1 MVEIVH
7 GSVVDQHV
15 DAIVNAANHGLLGGG
30 GVDGAI
36 HRAAGPAFDAE
47 CRALHNA
54 GGCATG
60 DAKLAGA
67 HDIAWARHIVLTV
80 GPVWS
85 AAKAD
90 ACARQLASCYA
101 RSCEVALAAG
111 DASIA
116 FPAISC
122 GVYGYPFEDALEV
135 SLGALRPY
143 AGRFERVVLAMF
155 RAQEYEVA
163 CSAVPELFPVHRE
176 AGRLVVD
183 LGA

>member
-1 MVEIVH
+1 MIVVVH
-7 GSVVDQHV
+7 GSVVEQDV

-47 CRALHNA
+47 CRALHDA

-67 HDIAWARHIVLTV
+67 HGIRQARHVVLTV
-80 GPVWS
+80 GPVYVAS
-85 AAKAD
+85 RAGE
-90 ACARQLASCYA
+90 CAGELASCYA

-122 GVYGYPFEDALEV
+122 GVYGYPFEDAFEV
-135 SLGALRPY
+135 ALGALRPY
-143 AGRFERVVLAMF
+143 VSRFSRIVLAMF
-155 RAQEYEVA
+155 RLQEYEEA
-163 CSAVPELFPVHRE
+163 CDIARELVPVRSEGQH
-176 AGRLVVD
+176 LVI
-183 LGA
+183 LS